1 MTKAVKNKK
10 TNKTTKVKKQDNT
23 LMHTF
28 IFLIITVVILIVVAL
43 NMENLTSEKT
53 SDMVIPV
60 LGENVKNEII
70 VEVADLKGHEQNEY
84 NFTITNYKED
94 KMSATDVDYDI
105 KITTP
110 SSVKV
115 KLYKNNKDKN
125 ILDENYSS
133 KNNKLSSKEKI
144 KDAYKLVIEG
154 KNLSDGDSKIT
165 IEINS

>member
-43 NMENLTSEKT
+43 NMENLTAEKT

-110 SSVKV
+110 SSVKA